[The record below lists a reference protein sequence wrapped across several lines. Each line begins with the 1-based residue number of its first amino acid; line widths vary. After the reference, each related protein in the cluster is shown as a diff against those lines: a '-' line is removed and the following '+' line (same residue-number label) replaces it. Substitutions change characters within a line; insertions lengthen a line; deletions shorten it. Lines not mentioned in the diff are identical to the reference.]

1 MQLRFILLIIIILSL
16 ASAGLF
22 YWTAK
27 PNLNQAEN
35 SPVTTTTNQPLVEP
49 LFANSNLSN
58 EPNTNHQAST
68 TVPVTENAASTQSYA
83 PTKTVKAIH
92 LDAIKMGGWDLWLAA
107 FKRGE
112 IDISHLSEDEK
123 GDLFVRI
130 ISDGPP
136 DWIHELVQLGFT
148 IPERAFYGVIL
159 AGADLQQQEMKILQ
173 QFDILASY
181 TAIEDSNLMFNL
193 GSFTFNAGPYD
204 RAIGFGYLKVM
215 QRLDAFGIK
224 PLSSNQEIYEG
235 LLRGRQPSIAI
246 VQHLTKLGYPP
257 PKNVMTLAEKSKIA
271 ERNPELFEYLKK
283 YQ

>member
-1 MQLRFILLIIIILSL
+1 MQLRFILLIIIVLSL
-16 ASAGLF
+16 VSSGWF

-27 PNLNQAEN
+27 PNSKHAEN
-35 SPVTTTTNQPLVEP
+35 SLLTTTDQPLAQP
-49 LFANSNLSN
+49 LLANSTISN
-58 EPNTNHQAST
+58 EPNNNHQASS
-68 TVPVTENAASTQSYA
+68 TVPVTENAASTQWYA

-130 ISDGPP
+130 IRDGPP
-136 DWIHELVQLGFT
+136 DWIHELVQLGFN

-159 AGADLQQQEMKILQ
+159 GGTDLQQQESKILQ

-181 TAIEDSNLMFNL
+181 TAIEDSNLTFNL
-193 GSFTFNAGPYD
+193 VSFTFNAGPYD

-246 VQHLTKLGYPP
+246 VQHLTQLGYPP
-257 PKNVMTLAEKSKIA
+257 PENVMMLAGKSKIA

>member
-1 MQLRFILLIIIILSL
+1 MQIRFILLIIIVLSL
-16 ASAGLF
+16 VSAGWF

-27 PNLNQAEN
+27 PNSKHAEN
-35 SPVTTTTNQPLVEP
+35 SLLTTTDQSLAQPLLV
-49 LFANSNLSN
+49 NSTLSN
-58 EPNTNHQAST
+58 EPNINHQAST
-68 TVPVTENAASTQSYA
+68 TVPVTENAASTQWYA

-159 AGADLQQQEMKILQ
+159 GGTDLEQQESKILQ

-204 RAIGFGYLKVM
+204 RAVGFGYLKVM

-246 VQHLTKLGYPP
+246 VQHLTQLGYPP
-257 PKNVMTLAEKSKIA
+257 PKNVMTLAEKVKLPNAIQSFLSI
-271 ERNPELFEYLKK
+271 
-283 YQ
+283 